1 MKTYLV
7 AYRVHENEASGRRD
21 LGSLYAALQSLEAFA
36 RPMESV
42 WVVCTALTATQLYR
56 KLAPFFEGEDRLLIV
71 ECGQDAEWRGVPLDT
86 SVWLE
91 NEISSLRYRAARR
104 RSA

>member
-7 AYRVHENEASGRRD
+7 AHQFHENDADVRRD
-21 LGSLYAALQSLEAFA
+21 LGSLFAAIQSLEAFA
-36 RPMESV
+36 MPMESV
-42 WVVCTALTATQLYR
+42 WVVCTVLTAKQLYR
-56 KLAPFFEGEDRLLIV
+56 KLAVFFEGTDRLLIV
-71 ECGQDAEWRGVPLDT
+71 ECGEAAEWRGIPLDT

-91 NEISSLRYRAARR
+91 NEFITLRHRAARR